1 MKILMSKSEV
11 DKALPEFK
19 AKLGQ
24 VLKEFSMFYR
34 VQDLKVVPRV
44 VSYPMGYDI
53 EADLYVGGEL
63 VEHYCFA
70 DLVLLDLNDLMLQRM
85 LKG

>member
-11 DKALPEFK
+11 DKALSEFK
-19 AKLGQ
+19 AKLEQ

-44 VSYPMGYDI
+44 VPYPMGYAI
-53 EADLYVGGEL
+53 EVDLYVGGEL